1 MKLKLKNFQ
10 AYDELELEFINGINV
25 ISGSNSSGKSSI
37 FRAILALLTNPN
49 GSKNYIKHGKNSAE
63 VTLKNNGN
71 ELTWQRLKSTVN
83 YIDANGQSFE
93 KASRLDSRDIV
104 DLGFYFNAK
113 GDVVNI
119 HTEWDVLFP
128 FSESDT
134 EIFKLFE
141 DIFNISSLAIIIDK
155 MKADENAINKS
166 IFDLENSIAI
176 NTKKINAIQSLNELC
191 NLDEL
196 KEYYKKINVLVN
208 SFNVLLN
215 DIKIAEKNNKLS
227 NVTKLDNIEEKIN
240 YIQLNNLLNDI
251 NLVKNINES
260 NKIEIIAHINANDI
274 NALKQLQCDI
284 NLYSNNEMC
293 IGDLYNAIDNNK
305 SIINTCKDKLKE
317 FKVCPLCK
325 STLGEK

>member
-93 KASRLDSRDIV
+93 KASKLDSRDIV

-155 MKADENAINKS
+155 MKTDENAINKS
-166 IFDLENSIAI
+166 IFDLENSISI

-260 NKIEIIAHINANDI
+260 NKIEIIAYINANDI

-284 NLYSNNEMC
+284 NLYSNNEMR

-305 SIINTCKDKLKE
+305 SIINICKDKLKE